1 MCRKEGRGDFR
12 AAARLALAGLVLAGG
27 SALPVFG
34 AAAGAGV
41 VAGTAGGRTVV
52 SSAHLTGVE
61 LSATVQ
67 QVLQQIQDQ
76 WPQWVGAS
84 NRERAGQVVDNLLTT
99 VRQIGMRRLPDLSL
113 GALVQ
118 AEKAARQRDFARAH
132 WALEGA
138 ERLDPGRP
146 EVAFAT
152 ASVDSLE
159 GNYFKAFFDRL
170 SGYLRLFRF
179 PLERYLWGQSLVL
192 WGLSALLL
200 TGGLFT
206 ALQMATKGGALYR
219 DLSNLVGRRLPG
231 KAGLAVAAAL
241 LVWPLVLP
249 YGPLWLLLYW
259 SVLLWGYAATSERVV
274 LISLWLLLGLAPVV
288 VAEQRRHLALDLSP
302 PVLAMESF
310 AERRLYG
317 SLFTDLGVLRSLLP
331 ESTAVQQLLG
341 DFHRSLNQWDLA
353 RSLYRQVL
361 EKEPGNTAVHLDIG
375 DYFYFRA
382 DYGSAIQ
389 SFEKAAANDPT
400 SAAAQ
405 FNLSQAY
412 SESYLFDEQKQA
424 LERART
430 LNAAAVNDWL
440 KQTEQQHI
448 VALDGG
454 LARAPEIRAQLLA
467 SFRGQ
472 EAGKS
477 PIELLRRGVSVVFA
491 VALILVAIGLH
502 LGRRRF
508 GYTEPPLDIR
518 LGSSAFDRWRRILL
532 PGVAAAEAGE
542 GGRAYLALLAPAA
555 LLTLPLAG
563 DLGYRIP
570 WGYDPGSSILWTFAV
585 LGLLLYF
592 GARLRWELTHQV

>member
-1 MCRKEGRGDFR
+1 
-12 AAARLALAGLVLAGG
+12 
-27 SALPVFG
+27 
-34 AAAGAGV
+34 
-41 VAGTAGGRTVV
+41 
-52 SSAHLTGVE
+52 
-61 LSATVQ
+61 VQ
-67 QVLQQIQDQ
+67 QVLQQIEDQ
-76 WPQWVGAS
+76 WPQWVGAG

-118 AEKAARQRDFARAH
+118 AEKAAHQKDFPRAH
-132 WALEGA
+132 WTLEGA

-152 ASVDSLE
+152 ARVDYLE
-159 GNYFKAFFDRL
+159 GSYPAALFNLLAGYQRL
-170 SGYLRLFRF
+170 LWL
-179 PLERYLWGQSLVL
+179 PLERSLWGQSLLL
-192 WGLSALLL
+192 WTLTVLLL

-206 ALQMATKGGALYR
+206 VLQMATKGGALYR
-219 DLSNLVGRRLPG
+219 DLSHLVGRRLPSS
-231 KAGLAVAAAL
+231 ASLVVAAAL
-241 LVWPLVLP
+241 LIWPLALP

-274 LISLWLLLGLAPVV
+274 VVAVWLLLGVAPVLV
-288 VAEQRRHLALDLSP
+288 SEQRRQLALDLSP
-302 PVLAMESF
+302 PVVAMESF

-331 ESTAVQQLLG
+331 ESTAVRQLLG

-361 EKEPGNTAVHLDIG
+361 EKEPSNTAVLLDLG
-375 DYFYFRA
+375 DYFYFRN
-382 DYGSAIQ
+382 DFGNAIGYFQ
-389 SFEKAAANDPT
+389 KAAAADPT

-412 SESYLFDEQKQA
+412 SESYIFDKQKEA
-424 LERART
+424 LEQARA
-430 LNAAAVNDWL
+430 LDASEVNLWL
-440 KQTEQQHI
+440 KQTEQQHV
-448 VALDGG
+448 VASDGG
-454 LARAPEIRAQLLA
+454 LARVPEIRAELRQ
-467 SFRGQ
+467 SFRGR
-472 EAGKS
+472 EASGS
-477 PIELLRRGVSVVFA
+477 PIEFLRRGLSAVFA
-491 VALILVAIGLH
+491 LALVLVAIGLH

-518 LGSSAFDRWRRILL
+518 LGSSTFDRWRRILL

-542 GGRAYLALLAPAA
+542 GGRAFLALLLPAG
-555 LLTLPLAG
+555 LLMLPLSG
-563 DLGYRIP
+563 DIGYRIP
-570 WGYDPGSSILWTFAV
+570 WGYDPGNLILWTFAV

>member
-1 MCRKEGRGDFR
+1 
-12 AAARLALAGLVLAGG
+12 LAGLVLAGG
-27 SALPVFG
+27 FALPVF
-34 AAAGAGV
+34 AAGTGV
-41 VAGTAGGRTVV
+41 GSPGGRSAV
-52 SSAHLTGVE
+52 SSPHLTGVE

-84 NRERAGQVVDNLLTT
+84 NQERAGQVVDNLLTT

-118 AEKAARQRDFARAH
+118 AEKAARQKDFARAQ
-132 WALEGA
+132 WALAGA

-152 ASVDSLE
+152 ARVELLQ
-159 GNYFKAFFDRL
+159 GNYLTGFYERL

-179 PLERYLWGQSLVL
+179 PLERYLWGQNLAL
-192 WGLSALLL
+192 WGLCVLLL

-219 DLSNLVGRRLPG
+219 DLRNLVDRRLPG
-231 KAGLAVAAAL
+231 SAGLVAAAAL
-241 LVWPLVLP
+241 LLWPLLLP

-259 SVLLWGYAATSERVV
+259 SVLLWGYAASSERIV
-274 LISLWLLLGLAPVV
+274 LISLWLLLGFAPVL

-302 PVLAMESF
+302 PVLAMENF

-317 SLFTDLGVLRSLLP
+317 SLFTDLGVLRSVLP
-331 ESTAVQQLLG
+331 ESTAVLQLLG

-361 EKEPGNTAVHLDIG
+361 EKEPTNTAVLLDLG

-382 DYGSAIQ
+382 DFGNAIQ
-389 SFEKAAANDPT
+389 YFQKAAAADPT

-412 SESYLFDEQKQA
+412 SESYLFDEQKRA
-424 LERART
+424 LEQARA
-430 LNAAAVNDWL
+430 LDASQVNGWL
-440 KQTEQQHI
+440 KQTEQQHV
-448 VALDGG
+448 VAVDGG
-454 LARAPEIRAQLLA
+454 LARSPQIRAELLQ
-467 SFRGQ
+467 SFRGR

-477 PIELLRRGVSVVFA
+477 PVELLRRGVSAVFA

-542 GGRAYLALLAPAA
+542 GGRAFLALLVLAG
-555 LLTLPLAG
+555 LLTLPMAG
-563 DLGYRIP
+563 DLGYSIP
-570 WGYDPGSSILWTFAV
+570 WGYDPGNATLWTFTA